1 MLMLIISCLLAY
13 TMGSLSSAII
23 VCRLAGLADPRS
35 LGSKNPGTTNVLR
48 IGGKKAA
55 VATLIGDVLKG
66 VIPVLIA
73 VHINPMA
80 WFVGPVMLCAFLGHL
95 YPVFFGFK
103 GGKGVA
109 TAVGTLFALSLPVGL
124 MAVLTWVI
132 VVYGSRL
139 SSLGALAAALSAPF
153 YTAWLLNIEYAIPV
167 LIMSL
172 FLFWRHRANIER
184 LLKGTEPKI

>member
-1 MLMLIISCLLAY
+1 MLMLVIFCLLAY
-13 TMGSLSSAII
+13 AMGSLSSAVI

-55 VATLIGDVLKG
+55 IATLMGDVLKG

-73 VHINPMA
+73 IHTNPMV
-80 WFVGPVMLCAFLGHL
+80 WFVGAVMLATFLGHL
-95 YPVFFGFK
+95 YPIFFDFK

-109 TAVGTLFALSLPVGL
+109 TAVGTLFALSLPLGL
-124 MAVLTWVI
+124 MAVLTWGI
-132 VVYGSRL
+132 VVYCSRL
-139 SSLGALAAALSAPF
+139 SSLGALAAALLAPF
-153 YTAWLLNIEYAIPV
+153 YTAWLLNVEYAIPV

-184 LLKGTEPKI
+184 LLKRTEPKI